1 MSILLT
7 IAVIAL
13 IFIVIFQIAKAS
25 EYVTVLRGEGKGLR
39 QSNKINGALMITF
52 LVLGLVGVWYCNDL
66 YFGKTNDKISVDS
79 SHIEVLQSDK
89 KANFETNLIENIS
102 IIELNSAI
110 FNKHM
115 SFESAVF
122 LLVKQGYNEKEATIL
137 LTNENTIL
145 NGQNN
150 SI

>member
-66 YFGKTNDKISVDS
+66 YF
-79 SHIEVLQSDK
+79 
-89 KANFETNLIENIS
+89 
-102 IIELNSAI
+102 
-110 FNKHM
+110 
-115 SFESAVF
+115 
-122 LLVKQGYNEKEATIL
+122 KQNHF
-137 LTNENTIL
+137 
-145 NGQNN
+145 
-150 SI
+150 S